1 MKPEQAG
8 IHSKY
13 IKQYIEK
20 LEKKHLAMHNM
31 LIAKGD
37 DILFE
42 TYWEPFHAEY
52 NHRMYSVSKSIVAIA
67 IGFLE
72 QDGKI
77 SLDDY
82 VGDYFPEEIE
92 NSSDEY
98 LRKTTIKHMLMM
110 STARAPKKGGWWFGT
125 EDRVKYYFE
134 DSDVVSRPSGT
145 IWDYDSTGSFIL
157 GALVERVSGMKF
169 MDYLRE
175 KLFDKIGVSKG
186 AYCLECPGGHS
197 WGDSAVLCTQ
207 RDLFKIARFVMN
219 KGKWNGEQILN
230 EAYLTAAASKLI
242 DNNMRDIKAW
252 DSYGYGYQIWQ
263 TFQNSFLFFGMGCQ
277 IALGIPEKDLIFI
290 CNGDAQGNEYGMQI
304 VLENFFE
311 IIADNMES
319 SPIAEEGGYDE
330 LMQTTKHLKL
340 ATAIGEKQSGL
351 ESKIH
356 GVTYEMDDN
365 PMGITKMRFE
375 FDKDGGTWYYT
386 NAQGHKELRFG
397 RCENIF
403 GDFPEEGYSDMIG
416 GQVAPGHKYHCAT
429 SAAWS
434 SETELYI
441 KVQIIDKYFGNLT
454 VRVGFRD
461 DVIGVSMHK
470 VAEAFL
476 ETYQGFAGGR
486 AI

>member
-1 MKPEQAG
+1 M
-8 IHSKY
+8 
-13 IKQYIEK
+13 
-20 LEKKHLAMHNM
+20 
-31 LIAKGD
+31 
-37 DILFE
+37 
-42 TYWEPFHAEY
+42 
-52 NHRMYSVSKSIVAIA
+52 
-67 IGFLE
+67 
-72 QDGKI
+72 
-77 SLDDY
+77 
-82 VGDYFPEEIE
+82 
-92 NSSDEY
+92 
-98 LRKTTIKHMLMM
+98 
-110 STARAPKKGGWWFGT
+110 
-125 EDRVKYYFE
+125 KYYFE

-230 EAYLTAAASKLI
+230 EAYLTVAASKLI
-242 DNNMRDIKAW
+242 ENNMRDIKAW

-397 RCENIF
+397 RCENVF
-403 GDFPEEGYSDMIG
+403 GDFPEEGYSDIIG

-476 ETYQGFAGGR
+476 ETYQGFAGGK